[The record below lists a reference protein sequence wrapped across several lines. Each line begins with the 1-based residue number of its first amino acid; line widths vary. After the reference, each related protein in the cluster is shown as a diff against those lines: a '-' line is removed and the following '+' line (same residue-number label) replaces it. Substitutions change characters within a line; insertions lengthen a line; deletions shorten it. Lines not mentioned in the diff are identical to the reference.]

1 MMEIAET
8 DMSQALQWAAQSFA
22 VDRVTAEVAD
32 ALASVSVEAILLKGP
47 TIATWLYAEE
57 GPRLYADTDLLIRH
71 RDWEGAENVLRERGF
86 LNSSP
91 LALHPRMSTAATTW
105 GRRSDEAEVDLHST
119 LFGLEAPPETVWAA
133 LREDAREEVVG
144 GTRVLTLS
152 HPARLLHIALHAV
165 QHSGED
171 EEAPMVTL
179 ERRPM
184 KDLERA
190 IATVPQETW
199 QQARELAARLQGQ
212 AAFAAG
218 LCLLPAGRRLAQD
231 LGVETEA
238 SVEMTLR
245 LENVPMSEGF
255 AELAAVTGI
264 AAKLRLLAR
273 ELFPNVAFMRW
284 WRPLARRGR
293 LGLAL
298 AYAWRLVWLATHA
311 VPGYVAWRRAR
322 RQTGEQ
328 PKRHDP

>member
-1 MMEIAET
+1 MMEFAET

-22 VDRVTAEVAD
+22 VDRVTAEVTD
-32 ALASVSVEAILLKGP
+32 ALASASVEAILLKGP
-47 TIATWLYAEE
+47 TIATWLYAEK
-57 GPRLYADTDLLIRH
+57 GPRLYADTDLLIQR
-71 RDWEGAENVLRERGF
+71 RDWGSAEGVLRERGF

-119 LFGLEAPPETVWAA
+119 LFGLEASPEAVWSA

-144 GTRVLTLS
+144 GRPVLALS
-152 HPARLLHIALHAV
+152 HPGRLLHIALHAV

-171 EEAPMVTL
+171 EKSPMVTL

-190 IATVPQETW
+190 IATVPLETW
-199 QQARELAARLQGQ
+199 QRARDLAVRLGGL

-218 LCLLPAGRRLAQD
+218 LCLVPAGKRLAQE
-231 LGVETEA
+231 LGVEAEA

-255 AELAAVTGI
+255 AELAAETGI
-264 AAKLRLLAR
+264 GAKLRLLAR
-273 ELFPNVAFMRW
+273 ELFPNAAFMRW

-298 AYAWRLVWLATHA
+298 AYAWRLAWLATHA
-311 VPGYVAWRRAR
+311 VPGYLAWRRAR
-322 RQTGEQ
+322 RHAEER
-328 PKRHDP
+328 PNRHES